1 MLLFMVNFQDLVRT
15 YTENDFYHE
24 YILPRLFSIDIIL
37 RSYWVSLNTSICLLD
52 LILQYF

>member
-24 YILPRLFSIDIIL
+24 YILPRLFSIDIVL
-37 RSYWVSLNTSICLLD
+37 RSCWVSLNTSICLLD